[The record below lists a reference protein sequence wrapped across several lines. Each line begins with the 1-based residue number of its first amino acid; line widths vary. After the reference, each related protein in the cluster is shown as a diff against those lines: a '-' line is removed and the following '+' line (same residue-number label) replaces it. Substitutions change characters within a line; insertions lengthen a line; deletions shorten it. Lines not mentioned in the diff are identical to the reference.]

1 MSSFLTEE
9 LGHRLNW
16 LRDEQSRTNASLE
29 GRIKTLETENLDI
42 RNRLTVLTRLLI
54 ARQIASAE
62 EIAMALAAA
71 SMPAASTAGPADA
84 TLEGEAPEDVSAKDI
99 APANEDTL

>member
-9 LGHRLNW
+9 LAHRLNW
-16 LRDEQSRTNASLE
+16 LRDEQSRTNANFES
-29 GRIKTLETENLDI
+29 RVQALETDNLDI

-71 SMPAASTAGPADA
+71 SMLAPSTAVPVDTVLDDA
-84 TLEGEAPEDVSAKDI
+84 SATEET
-99 APANEDTL
+99 P